1 MGGCSQACAVRETRP
16 ARHCGHPPP
25 RLPRT
30 ERQVDPRTARRLAV
44 GHVQSHGL
52 HRLLAVADGGHKT
65 KDASCN
71 RPCVSS
77 RPTPASAHHLCAL
90 IWVCGLLRYVSSGL
104 CSRAVC
110 LPCCIVI
117 IFWLLSCSAHVP
129 RLPCFCT
136 LSRTSA
142 LSLFPPSP
150 EHLPLCPLPSAL
162 YPLPSALSPIPHLP
176 YLSITLH
183 DILRRTLYPN
193 AYTVL
198 TYARPLRLL
207 YEYMTPYPLLVPRVR
222 NTLRPGT

>member
-117 IFWLLSCSAHVP
+117 IFGCSLALLMFLDFPASALCLVP
-129 RLPCFCT
+129 LPCPSSPHLQSIFP
-136 LSRTSA
+136 SA
-142 LSLFPPSP
+142 
-150 EHLPLCPLPSAL
+150 LCPLPSTLCPISYSAS
-162 YPLPSALSPIPHLP
+162 PLP
-176 YLSITLH
+176 
-183 DILRRTLYPN
+183 
-193 AYTVL
+193 
-198 TYARPLRLL
+198 
-207 YEYMTPYPLLVPRVR
+207 
-222 NTLRPGT
+222 